1 MKTQQKNP
9 QQNTT
14 VVVMK
19 SNKSTGVAIILALLF
34 GPLGLLYASVKGGII
49 MFFITSIVALFT
61 LGIGLL
67 ITWPACVIWA
77 AVAVNNQNKT

>member
-1 MKTQQKNP
+1 METQTNNP
-9 QQNTT
+9 QHSATI
-14 VVVMK
+14 VVMK
-19 SNKSTGVAIILALLF
+19 SEKSTGVAIVLALLF

-49 MFFITSIVALFT
+49 MFFVTGIAMLFT

-77 AVAVNNQNKT
+77 AVAVNNQNKN

>member
-1 MKTQQKNP
+1 METQQKNP

-19 SNKSTGVAIILALLF
+19 SSKSTGVAIILALLF

-49 MFFITSIVALFT
+49 MFFATGILAFFT

-67 ITWPACVIWA
+67 ICWPACVVWA
-77 AVAVNNQNKT
+77 AVAVNNQNKN